1 MKDLC
6 RAARHCAATDFE
18 SVVERLPLFGHMSCA
33 RNTVL
38 ADFDFTA
45 APNIRI
51 VSRFGHFFMNR
62 RSLIRKSP

>member
-1 MKDLC
+1 
-6 RAARHCAATDFE
+6 
-18 SVVERLPLFGHMSCA
+18 MSCA

-62 RSLIRKSP
+62 CSLIRKSP